1 MPLQIVRNDITK
13 MKVDAIVNAANSSLL
28 GGGGVDGC
36 IHRAA
41 GPELLAECKTLGG
54 CETGSSKITKGYRL
68 PCKYVIH
75 TVGPRWR
82 DGKHGEQEKL
92 VSCYRTSLALAKEHG
107 CETVAF
113 PLISS
118 GIYGYPKDQALKVA
132 IDTISDFLLE
142 NDMTVYIVIFDRK
155 AYQISEKLF
164 SDIAAYIDDTYVDAH
179 TDSRA
184 SQLRRMQMLSEEAI
198 CGAPMAASTKSLDDA
213 LSQID
218 ESFSEM
224 LLRKIDEKGMTDAQ
238 CYKKANI
245 DRKLFSKI
253 RSDRLYKPSKPTALA
268 FAIALELP
276 LDETKEML
284 MKAGFAL
291 SHSNKYDIIIEYFI
305 ENGNYNVFEINEAL
319 FAFDQSLLGAYSLK
333 EMVENMNVK
342 KTLGIGI
349 GAVIAGL
356 GAYKYFTGKEP
367 QKYSNKWFDTVS
379 DEVLKTEREVVRK
392 QFCSAGDDFSLAVR
406 LENLL
411 RVFDSVLSKR
421 AWGDETPHG
430 PGYHREHGYNLYKD
444 D

>member
-41 GPELLAECKTLGG
+41 GPELLAECRTLGG
-54 CETGSSKITKGYRL
+54 CETGSAKITKGYRL

-75 TVGPRWR
+75 AVGPRWR
-82 DGKHGEQEKL
+82 DGKHGEREKL

-132 IDTISDFLLE
+132 IDTVSDFLLE

-155 AYQISEKLF
+155 AYQIGEKLF
-164 SDIAAYIDDTYVDAH
+164 SDIAAYIDDNYVDEH
-179 TDSRA
+179 TDSR
-184 SQLRRMQMLSEEAI
+184 SEQSRRMQMLSDEPEEETFGAPL
-198 CGAPMAASTKSLDDA
+198 APMAASAKTLDDA

-224 LLRKIDEKGMTDAQ
+224 LLRKIDEKGMTDAR

-253 RSDRLYKPSKPTALA
+253 RSDKLYKPSKPTALA

-276 LDETKEML
+276 LDETKELL

-291 SHSNKYDIIIEYFI
+291 SHSNKVDIIIEYFI
-305 ENGNYNVFEINEAL
+305 EHGNYNIFEINEAL
-319 FAFDQSLLGAYSLK
+319 FAFDQSLLGA
-333 EMVENMNVK
+333 
-342 KTLGIGI
+342 
-349 GAVIAGL
+349 
-356 GAYKYFTGKEP
+356 
-367 QKYSNKWFDTVS
+367 
-379 DEVLKTEREVVRK
+379 
-392 QFCSAGDDFSLAVR
+392 
-406 LENLL
+406 
-411 RVFDSVLSKR
+411 
-421 AWGDETPHG
+421 
-430 PGYHREHGYNLYKD
+430 
-444 D
+444 

>member
-36 IHRAA
+36 IHQAA

-54 CETGSSKITKGYRL
+54 CETGSAKITKGYRL

-75 TVGPRWR
+75 AVGPRWR
-82 DGKHGEQEKL
+82 DGKHGEREKL
-92 VSCYRTSLALAKEHG
+92 VSCYRTSLALAKEYG

-155 AYQISEKLF
+155 AYQIGEKLF
-164 SDIAAYIDDTYVDAH
+164 SDITAYIDDNYVDEH
-179 TDSRA
+179 TASR
-184 SQLRRMQMLSEEAI
+184 SERLRRMQMLSDEPEEETFAAPP
-198 CGAPMAASTKSLDDA
+198 APMAASAKTLDDA

-253 RSDRLYKPSKPTALA
+253 RSDRLYKPSKPTAIA

-291 SHSNKYDIIIEYFI
+291 SHSNKFDIIIEYFI
-305 ENGNYNVFEINEAL
+305 EHGNYNIFEINEAL
-319 FAFDQSLLGAYSLK
+319 FAFDQSLLGA
-333 EMVENMNVK
+333 
-342 KTLGIGI
+342 
-349 GAVIAGL
+349 
-356 GAYKYFTGKEP
+356 
-367 QKYSNKWFDTVS
+367 
-379 DEVLKTEREVVRK
+379 
-392 QFCSAGDDFSLAVR
+392 
-406 LENLL
+406 
-411 RVFDSVLSKR
+411 
-421 AWGDETPHG
+421 
-430 PGYHREHGYNLYKD
+430 
-444 D
+444 